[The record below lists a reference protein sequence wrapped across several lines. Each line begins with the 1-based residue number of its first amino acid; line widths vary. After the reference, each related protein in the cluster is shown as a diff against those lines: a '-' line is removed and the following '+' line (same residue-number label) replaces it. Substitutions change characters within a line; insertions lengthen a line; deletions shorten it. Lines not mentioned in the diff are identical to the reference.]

1 MTSDNRSKLN
11 ETTINLHD
19 EPKEIRLMAYK
30 ILVEKF
36 NKKYDDLSNE
46 QKNLIR
52 EYIENVSTTNSLKGY
67 IQSEAKIIR
76 EKLEKKTKQI
86 TDKVLI
92 IKLREVINLLDQYNT
107 LKNVDE
113 NHVTALLRYYNLI
126 NDLDGVK

>member
-1 MTSDNRSKLN
+1 M
-11 ETTINLHD
+11 
-19 EPKEIRLMAYK
+19 
-30 ILVEKF
+30 
-36 NKKYDDLSNE
+36 
-46 QKNLIR
+46 
-52 EYIENVSTTNSLKGY
+52 
-67 IQSEAKIIR
+67 
-76 EKLEKKTKQI
+76 EKKTKQI